1 MAGSERSR
9 PFGLQGPLGLWRPL
23 DRWLAGYASLCV
35 LLLGWGWA
43 RGRPGLGEQALL
55 DLAILVVA
63 TALRR
68 WSRDTRAPLP
78 TFLRLAFVPLCYWTF
93 YHQVQDLWPLFRAA
107 PLDGLLARL
116 DQGLFGCQPS
126 LAFRAALPFRGL
138 SELFCF
144 AYFTYY
150 LFVPVVV
157 LGALFRRGYAAAEHI
172 LVATTATFFTCYT
185 FFWLFP
191 TVGPHFWFPPHL
203 GPRLYDGYL
212 FNHLLYFL
220 TGPGEIRG
228 GAFPSSHIA
237 MALLLTLHARRSVP
251 KAWPVLAVITLLMVP
266 AVVYLRAHYAV
277 DVFAGILV
285 GLGAYALTQRP
296 VPPPRESATHPEA
309 PSRP

>member
-1 MAGSERSR
+1 MAGSESSR

-23 DRWLAGYASLCV
+23 DYWLVGYASLCA
-35 LLLGWGWA
+35 LLLGWGWLQ
-43 RGRPGLGEQALL
+43 GRPGLGPQALL
-55 DLAILVVA
+55 DVTILALGFL
-63 TALRR
+63 LRR
-68 WSRDTRAPLP
+68 WSRNTLAWLP
-78 TFLRLAFVPLCYWTF
+78 TFLRLAFVPICFWPF
-93 YHQVQDLWPLFRAA
+93 YHQVQDLWPLFHAV

-144 AYFTYY
+144 AYFAYY
-150 LFVPVVV
+150 FFVPVVF
-157 LGALFRRGYAAAEHI
+157 LGTLFRRGYAAAEPI
-172 LVATTATFFTCYT
+172 LLATTGTFFACYT
-185 FFWLFP
+185 FFWVFP

-237 MALLLTLHARRSVP
+237 VALLLTLHARRSLPRV
-251 KAWPVLAVITLLMVP
+251 WPALAVITVLMVP

-277 DVFAGILV
+277 DVLAGILV
-285 GLGAYALTQRP
+285 GLGSYAFTRAPARP
-296 VPPPRESATHPEA
+296 EREIPSDPEA
-309 PSRP
+309 TS